1 MNLTFDS
8 NFRLVWQ
15 LVTSM
20 IPWYIL
26 MDPGFS
32 TIHKPRT
39 DIRRSW
45 CLETARFLNHSQAP
59 NWYWKKFD
67 VEAAVLWIPRRL
79 RSATWWDLVPLIG
92 FILESLHTASIF
104 EVFHLVLPEI
114 KMTLLEHINNI
125 LKIHPNLV
133 KFIWFYDND
142 LSNLEY
148 LVGCLLNFIFIWLF
162 VINTIIIWKYVI
174 SNTVELRK

>member
-1 MNLTFDS
+1 MVHLDGS
-8 NFRLVWQ
+8 RLLNHSQ
-15 LVTSM
+15 T
-20 IPWYIL
+20 
-26 MDPGFS
+26 
-32 TIHKPRT
+32 RT

-45 CLETARFLNHSQAP
+45 CSETARLLNHSQAP
-59 NWYWKKFD
+59 NCYQKKFD
-67 VEAAVLWIPRRL
+67 VQKLPCFGSHEDWGQRRGEISYL
-79 RSATWWDLVPLIG
+79 FDWFHTWV
-92 FILESLHTASIF
+92 FSYCLEF

-148 LVGCLLNFIFIWLF
+148 LVGCLLNFIFLCLF
-162 VINTIIIWKYVI
+162 VINTVIIWKYVI

>member
-1 MNLTFDS
+1 MT
-8 NFRLVWQ
+8 
-15 LVTSM
+15 
-20 IPWYIL
+20 PWYIL
-26 MDPGFS
+26 VWQASQPFTNPELILEEVDVQKQPGFS

-39 DIRRSW
+39 DIGRSLMLKLPYFGSHEDWDQRRGEILYLFDW
-45 CLETARFLNHSQAP
+45 FHTWVFPYCLE
-59 NWYWKKFD
+59 
-67 VEAAVLWIPRRL
+67 
-79 RSATWWDLVPLIG
+79 
-92 FILESLHTASIF
+92 F

-148 LVGCLLNFIFIWLF
+148 LVGCLLNFIFLWLF

>member
-1 MNLTFDS
+1 MVHLGMT
-8 NFRLVWQ
+8 
-15 LVTSM
+15 
-20 IPWYIL
+20 
-26 MDPGFS
+26 GFS

-45 CLETARFLNHSQAP
+45 CSETARLLNHSQTP
-59 NWYWKKFD
+59 NSDIRRSLMLKLPYFGSHEDWDQRRGEISYLFD
-67 VEAAVLWIPRRL
+67 WFH
-79 RSATWWDLVPLIG
+79 TWVFPYC
-92 FILESLHTASIF
+92 LEF

-148 LVGCLLNFIFIWLF
+148 LVGCFLNFIFLWLF
-162 VINTIIIWKYVI
+162 VINTVIIWKYVI